1 MEVWVLHLV
10 IMFVN
15 GQVFMLEHTDRF
27 KTRQECMIQGAEKN
41 VKMVENIMLISGI
54 PAISRF
60 NCKQDGVE
68 I

>member
-15 GQVFMLEHTDRF
+15 GQVFMLEHKDRF
-27 KTRQECMIQGAEKN
+27 ETRQECMIQGAEKS
-41 VKMVENIMLISGI
+41 VKMVENVMLISGI

-60 NCKQDGVE
+60 NCEQDGVE